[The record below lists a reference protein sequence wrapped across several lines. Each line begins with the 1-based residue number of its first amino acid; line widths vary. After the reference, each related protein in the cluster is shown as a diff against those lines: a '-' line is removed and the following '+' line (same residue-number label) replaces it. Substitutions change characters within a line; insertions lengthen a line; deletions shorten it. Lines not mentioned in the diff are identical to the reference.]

1 MAYTQIDKIV
11 KRKLTKTEAALLS
24 TIARSDYGVG
34 NEQIVSITTPNA
46 LHTHIKNLRDALTD
60 GYQIKRSNNRYM
72 LIEHDTQALPEPV
85 EVTPALVEVAPVT
98 EPEPVAPVDH
108 VAAIRIQLQTKLDEL
123 QHIRTQREISMQLL
137 SSELS
142 SLSAKIGDIES
153 SLHVL
158 TDHIALHLAS

>member
-72 LIEHDTQALPEPV
+72 LIEHDTQSPDAV
-85 EVTPALVEVAPVT
+85 EVTPVIVKVTPVT

-108 VAAIRIQLQTKLDEL
+108 VAAIRSQLQTKLDEL

-137 SSELS
+137 SNELDV
-142 SLSAKIGDIES
+142 LLAKIGDLEN

-158 TDHIALHLAS
+158 TDHIALHLVS